1 MPFRI
6 IRNDITKVRADAIVN
21 TANPEPIYAGGTD
34 SAIYHAAGARRLLA
48 ERKKIGCIE
57 PGEAA
62 VTKAFRL
69 PAKFIIHTV
78 GPAWMDGNNGEFE
91 LLASCYRKS
100 LLLAHHLGC
109 RSIAFPLISTGVY
122 GFPKDKALEIAL
134 AEFSAFLRDEETD
147 DEDAGMDIT
156 LVVFDRKAFELSSD
170 LVADVG
176 QYIDENYVET
186 RRAEEYRY
194 EERDDRSII
203 AEELRRRLDA
213 AEEPER
219 RQIQEQID
227 GRRLSAQSRRR
238 LRDTLDTLGFG
249 TADAE
254 KPGRA
259 DAERPGRR
267 RAGSVRPA
275 QSARRDEAPV
285 RDAEEAVYEQGSQY
299 READQKA
306 DQKAPQPALSAGPAP
321 SAEPVPYAV
330 SAPSAGSAPQD
341 VLLSSQSSRRSLQ
354 DVMSRV
360 GESFQERLL
369 RLIDE
374 RGLKDAQVYKRANID
389 RKLFSKIRC
398 NPDYTPKRQTA
409 IALALALELNLD
421 EMTDLLRRAG
431 IALSPGSKSDLII
444 RYCVENG
451 IYDPMKVD
459 ALLFDY
465 GQKTLAGY

>member
-6 IRNDITKVRADAIVN
+6 IRDDITKVRADAIVN
-21 TANPEPIYAGGTD
+21 TANPEPIFAGGTD

-48 ERKKIGCIE
+48 ERKKIGYIE

-78 GPAWMDGNNGEFE
+78 GPAWMGGNNGEFE

-100 LLLAHHLGC
+100 LLLAHHLSC

-156 LVVFDRKAFELSSD
+156 LVVFDRKAFEISSD
-170 LVADVG
+170 LVADVS
-176 QYIDENYVET
+176 QYIDENYVEI
-186 RRAEEYRY
+186 RHAEEYRY
-194 EERDDRSII
+194 EEN
-203 AEELRRRLDA
+203 
-213 AEEPER
+213 
-219 RQIQEQID
+219 RQYIEKEQY
-227 GRRLSAQSRRR
+227 R
-238 LRDTLDTLGFG
+238 
-249 TADAE
+249 E
-254 KPGRA
+254 K
-259 DAERPGRR
+259 D
-267 RAGSVRPA
+267 

-285 RDAEEAVYEQGSQY
+285 QDAEEAVYEQAPHYPEAG
-299 READQKA
+299 RETAQGA
-306 DQKAPQPALSAGPAP
+306 PAP
-321 SAEPVPYAV
+321 AEIMAEPSKAAGMRKPDARVAEPSK
-330 SAPSAGSAPQD
+330 SAAPA
-341 VLLSSQSSRRSLQ
+341 RSLQ

-360 GESFQERLL
+360 GESFQECLL

>member
-398 NPDYTPKRQTA
+398 NPDYTPTRQT
-409 IALALALELNLD
+409 

>member
-21 TANPEPIYAGGTD
+21 TANPEPIFAGGTD

-48 ERKKIGCIE
+48 ERKKIGYIE
-57 PGEAA
+57 PGEVA

-78 GPAWMDGNNGEFE
+78 GPAWMGGNNGEFE

-134 AEFSAFLRDEETD
+134 AEFSAFLRDEKTD
-147 DEDAGMDIT
+147 DEDSGMDIT

-170 LVADVG
+170 LVADVS
-176 QYIDENYVET
+176 QYIDENYVDI
-186 RRAEEYRY
+186 RHAEEYGY
-194 EERDDRSII
+194 EDESDRGRNLDQIDV
-203 AEELRRRLDA
+203 RRRRAQTSWRDRLS
-213 AEEPER
+213 
-219 RQIQEQID
+219 QS
-227 GRRLSAQSRRR
+227 GRRLSGG
-238 LRDTLDTLGFG
+238 TVFG
-249 TADAE
+249 SD
-254 KPGRA
+254 RA
-259 DAERPGRR
+259 SQPPQP
-267 RAGSVRPA
+267 AGSARPSCPSE
-275 QSARRDEAPV
+275 SARREEASV
-285 RDAEEAVYEQGSQY
+285 QDAEEVVFE
-299 READQKA
+299 
-306 DQKAPQPALSAGPAP
+306 
-321 SAEPVPYAV
+321 
-330 SAPSAGSAPQD
+330 SAPQYTGAPAPAEIMAEPSKAAGMRKPD
-341 VLLSSQSSRRSLQ
+341 ARVAEPSKSAAPARSLQ

>member
-21 TANPEPIYAGGTD
+21 TANPEPIFAGGTD
-34 SAIYHAAGARRLLA
+34 SAIYHAAGARSLLA
-48 ERKKIGCIE
+48 ERKKIGYIE

-78 GPAWMDGNNGEFE
+78 GPAWMGGNNGEFE

-100 LLLAHHLGC
+100 LLIASQLGC

-134 AEFSAFLRDEETD
+134 AEFSAFLRDEKTD
-147 DEDAGMDIT
+147 DEDSGMDIT

-170 LVADVG
+170 LVADVS
-176 QYIDENYVET
+176 QYIDENYVDI
-186 RRAEEYRY
+186 RHAEEYGY
-194 EERDDRSII
+194 EDESDRGRNLDQIDM
-203 AEELRRRLDA
+203 RRRRA
-213 AEEPER
+213 QTSR
-219 RQIQEQID
+219 RDRLSHSDHLSQS
-227 GRRLSAQSRRR
+227 GRRLSGG
-238 LRDTLDTLGFG
+238 LIFG
-249 TADAE
+249 SDRSSQ
-254 KPGRA
+254 P
-259 DAERPGRR
+259 PQP
-267 RAGSVRPA
+267 AGSVRPSGPSE
-275 QSARRDEAPV
+275 SARREEASV
-285 RDAEEAVYEQGSQY
+285 QDAEEVVFE
-299 READQKA
+299 
-306 DQKAPQPALSAGPAP
+306 
-321 SAEPVPYAV
+321 
-330 SAPSAGSAPQD
+330 SAPQYTGAPAPAEIMAEPSKPAGMRKPD
-341 VLLSSQSSRRSLQ
+341 LTMSEPAKPTPPARSLQ

>member
-48 ERKKIGCIE
+48 ERKKIGYIE

-147 DEDAGMDIT
+147 DEDVGMDIT

-170 LVADVG
+170 LVADVS
-176 QYIDENYVET
+176 QYIDENYVEI
-186 RRAEEYRY
+186 RHAEEYRY
-194 EERDDRSII
+194 EEN
-203 AEELRRRLDA
+203 
-213 AEEPER
+213 
-219 RQIQEQID
+219 RQYIEKEQYRKKD
-227 GRRLSAQSRRR
+227 
-238 LRDTLDTLGFG
+238 
-249 TADAE
+249 
-254 KPGRA
+254 
-259 DAERPGRR
+259 
-267 RAGSVRPA
+267 

-285 RDAEEAVYEQGSQY
+285 QDAEEAVYEQAPHYPEAG
-299 READQKA
+299 RETAQGA
-306 DQKAPQPALSAGPAP
+306 PAP
-321 SAEPVPYAV
+321 AEIMAEPSKPAGMRKPDARVAEPSK
-330 SAPSAGSAPQD
+330 SAAPA
-341 VLLSSQSSRRSLQ
+341 RSLQ